1 MKMPFGKY
9 KDREIH
15 ETPRHYLRWAL
26 ENMSLDVEL
35 KRAMEYG
42 LEKREYSSQ
51 RIEYET
57 YEA

>member
-26 ENMSLDVEL
+26 DRTFHKKKPVFALNTLL
-35 KRAMEYG
+35 
-42 LEKREYSSQ
+42 
-51 RIEYET
+51 
-57 YEA
+57 